1 MKPIVV
7 ALFIASS
14 SIAQTNLKIGD
25 KAPACVLNMQ
35 HNSIQSFPMPYLGRV
50 VLIHFWNNRDIQ
62 SQQRN
67 IFLSKLANQ
76 YKNSLYRNAEG
87 FEIITIAVQSDKK
100 TWEESIVKDSLTNL
114 LNGIAVK
121 GYNDDVCKK
130 FDVKSVPKDI
140 LIDEYGTIISINP
153 RMIDIET
160 ILDDKKNY
168 QPIKKEL
175 VGNFALAGKINEP
188 IKFRKVYLFNAYGDT
203 ITTAT
208 TNAKGNFLLNDVK
221 LSQDILL
228 KVDNQINTTTTY
240 TLALYSIDGEHI
252 LDGKNSNNGFVFY
265 IPSKLITKLTEED
278 QDAELLGSTGQTSI
292 IKNLVFKNYGTELTP
307 KDELELNEVLLL
319 LLKNKTLIVDVFTHT
334 DSKANENAAIEL
346 TNKQAITI
354 KKYLVKKGINATRIK
369 TESKGRKELIKQ
381 CNVVSN
387 CNEEKHKMNRRVV
400 FLIHKN

>member
-1 MKPIVV
+1 MKAIVV
-7 ALFIASS
+7 TVFIAFST
-14 SIAQTNLKIGD
+14 IAQTNLKIGD

-35 HNSIQSFPMPYLGRV
+35 HNSIQSFPMPYLGRI
-50 VLIHFWNNRDIQ
+50 VLIHFWNNSNLQ
-62 SQQRN
+62 SKQSN
-67 IFLSKLANQ
+67 IFLNKLIEQ
-76 YKNSLYRNAEG
+76 YKNANYRNAEG

-100 TWEESIVKDSLTNL
+100 AWEESITKDSLTNF

-121 GYNDDVCKK
+121 EYNDDVCKK
-130 FDVKSVPKDI
+130 FNVKSVPKDI

-153 RMIDIET
+153 RMLDIET
-160 ILDDKKNY
+160 CLDDKKNY

-175 VGNFALAGKINEP
+175 IGNLALAGKINEP

-221 LSQDILL
+221 LNQDIVL
-228 KVDNQINTTTTY
+228 KVDNQINNTTTN

-252 LDGKNSNNGFVFY
+252 LDGKNSSNEFVFY

-278 QDAELLGSTGQTSI
+278 QDAELLGSARQISK
-292 IKNLVFKNYGTELTP
+292 IKNLTFKNYGTELTT

-319 LLKNKTLIVDVFTHT
+319 LLKSKTLIVDVFTHT
-334 DSKANENAAIEL
+334 DSRANENSAIEL
-346 TNKQAITI
+346 TNKQAIAI
-354 KKYLVKKGINATRIK
+354 KKYLIKNGINATRIK

-381 CNVVSN
+381 CNAISN